1 MHQHQCVAHSK
12 CHAVHLNRFAARI
25 HASFLDADFCDACCT
40 AANHAARQQLPIAQQ
55 YVDYSSRVRESYQK
69 QFGLDD
75 RTLLDLLDSENELF
89 TAARRLEEVRFTEL
103 FTQYRIKATMGSLLK
118 SQGVVAPMAAAPLD
132 EVKAQVNLPGLN

>member
-1 MHQHQCVAHSK
+1 
-12 CHAVHLNRFAARI
+12 
-25 HASFLDADFCDACCT
+25 
-40 AANHAARQQLPIAQQ
+40 
-55 YVDYSSRVRESYQK
+55 VRESYQK
-69 QFGLDD
+69 QFSLGD

-132 EVKAQVNLPGLN
+132 EVKAKASLPGLN